1 MATVKDRILLCLN
14 ARSTFTPEPRAA
26 CGRFHALE
34 GSLICFNKKRQ
45 QVALD
50 SNVSF
55 VLVHELESLHSSSGH
70 SAKLLTSRSG
80 GRASLG
86 ANYIAHVFTH

>member
-1 MATVKDRILLCLN
+1 MATVKERILLCLN

-50 SNVSF
+50 SDVSIVF
-55 VLVHELESLHSSSGH
+55 AYELQSFQ
-70 SAKLLTSRSG
+70 TSIG
-80 GRASLG
+80 
-86 ANYIAHVFTH
+86 